1 MRNGFRRYKTTF
13 LPTIIG
19 LAILLVAFFF
29 TPDDLAHGLLR
40 FALNLTLLGLGT
52 FLWLAFFSQFIL
64 PVHNVQHRLNVFLH
78 FIYYITGGHGPIAR
92 IENGQKPPQ
101 DSRIS
106 SSGPGLLILDTASAA
121 LLRTSQRFTRVIGPG
136 VVFTQP
142 GEQIADV
149 VDLRLRSQTIGPRP
163 NEDPFAPRRPE
174 ESQAEYESRIRRG
187 NETRAVTRDNFEI
200 VPQIEVVFRL
210 DALPGQGN
218 TEFGYNPQSVQRAVL
233 GQVVN
238 ADLPLDTPNRLIR
251 WDQLPAQLAAE
262 AWRDL
267 VSHLTLNDL
276 FPLAPTRQ
284 GVSGLLNVIQVIN
297 QRLTQPESPTL
308 DDTGSL
314 TEDTV
319 PSREFALLTSRGI
332 KVLTVNIFN
341 IKLRPEAE
349 RELLNRWNAG
359 WLTYARQEREQIE
372 TLRRALAEQ
381 ARDQAQRVFIET
393 AARDFAENTTD
404 SSKTTNL
411 PSANTESN
419 GNLTDEMRTIL
430 SRLLRGHLALIQ
442 ERPGLQAL
450 TQDERK
456 QIQELIT
463 LLEARLL

>member
-1 MRNGFRRYKTTF
+1 MKNGLRRYKTTF
-13 LPTIIG
+13 WPTIIG
-19 LAILLVAFFF
+19 LAILLIAFFF
-29 TPDDLAHGLLR
+29 GPDDLAHKLLR

-52 FLWLAFFSQFIL
+52 LLWLAFFSQFIL
-64 PVHNVQHRLNVFLH
+64 PVQKVQDRINAFLH
-78 FIYYITGGHGPIAR
+78 LIYYLTGSHGPIAR

-101 DSRIS
+101 DPRS
-106 SSGPGLLILDTASAA
+106 SYGPGLLILDTASAA
-121 LLRTSQRFTRVIGPG
+121 LLRTSQRFTRVVGPG

-174 ESQAEYESRIRRG
+174 ESQAEYESRIRRS
-187 NETRAVTRDNFEI
+187 NETRAVTRDNVEI

-238 ADLPLDTPNRLIR
+238 ANLPLDTPNRLIR
-251 WDQLPAQLAAE
+251 WEQLPAQLAAE

-267 VSHLTLNDL
+267 ISRLTLNDL
-276 FPLAPTRQ
+276 FPLVPNRLRI
-284 GVSGLLNVIQVIN
+284 SGLLNVIQIIN

-308 DDTGSL
+308 DAAGVP
-314 TEDTV
+314 TEDPV

-332 KVLTVNIFN
+332 RVLSVNIFN
-341 IKLRPEAE
+341 IKLRPETD

-359 WLTYARQEREQIE
+359 WLTYARREREQIE
-372 TLRRALAEQ
+372 TQRRALAEQ

-393 AARDFAENTTD
+393 ATRNFTDLNMTD
-404 SSKTTNL
+404 SSKTTTL
-411 PSANTESN
+411 PSTNTDSN
-419 GNLTDEMRTIL
+419 ADLTDEMRTVL
-430 SRLLRGHLALIQ
+430 LRLLRGHLALIQ

>member
-1 MRNGFRRYKTTF
+1 MRSGFKRYKTIF
-13 LPTIIG
+13 LPVILG
-19 LAILLVAFFF
+19 LVILLGSFL
-29 TPDDLAHGLLR
+29 LAPEGLIQRSLR
-40 FALNLTLLGLGT
+40 FIFNLTLLGIGT
-52 FLWLAFFSQFIL
+52 ALWLAFFSQFML
-64 PVHNVQHRLNVFLH
+64 PVRGLQDRINAFLH
-78 FIYYITGGHGPIAR
+78 LIYYVTGTHGPFAF
-92 IENGQKPPQ
+92 IENGQNPRP
-101 DSRIS
+101 IS
-106 SSGPGLLILDTASAA
+106 KTSDGPGLLVLDTASAA
-121 LLRTSQRFTRVIGPG
+121 LLRTNQRFTRAVGPG

-174 ESQAEYESRIRRG
+174 ESQAEYESRIRRS

-200 VPQIEVVFRL
+200 VPQIEVIFRL

-267 VSHLTLNDL
+267 VSRLTLEDL
-276 FPLAPTRQ
+276 FPLVPKRQ
-284 GVSGLLNVIQVIN
+284 RVSGLLNVIQVIN
-297 QRLTQPESPTL
+297 QRLTQPESPIL
-308 DDTGSL
+308 DASGVL

-319 PSREFALLTSRGI
+319 PSQEFELLTSRGI
-332 KVLTVNIFN
+332 KILSVNIFN

-393 AARDFAENTTD
+393 ATRDFADLNMTD
-404 SSKTTNL
+404 SPKAPTPTST
-411 PSANTESN
+411 NTESN
-419 GNLTDEMRTIL
+419 ADLTDEMRTVL
-430 SRLLRGHLALIQ
+430 LRLLRGHLALIQ

-450 TQDERK
+450 TQDEQK
-456 QIQELIT
+456 QILELIT